1 MKRKPKI
8 LLISYLSVLVV
19 ALALYAWAGQWGLG
33 WYRRTANE
41 SASLAYEE
49 TVRAVQTLSAV
60 LSQSPYA
67 TDSDM
72 CDRICCEAYA
82 SAAAAESALS
92 TLPFSTWELE
102 QLSAFLNTAGDYAHS
117 LCGQGQP
124 FTQRQKRELGQLSAA
139 AGDFSSTLLELRQQL
154 EDRELS
160 MDSRERRLR
169 NVGTETGPLLSGELK
184 RYEGRFSPVELRYD
198 GAFGSDDGKKSGGLL
213 TEGEML
219 SAAAAFAGVPE
230 AELSLD
236 YQAENGEGRR
246 CYRTEDAWI
255 SVGRGG
261 VESFSR
267 SRLVSEAALTM
278 DEAEKK
284 AERFLRARG
293 YEELQLLERS
303 QSACLALFSYVRE
316 QDGVLCPEDP
326 LRLSIALDDG
336 SLYSFDATQYD
347 SEPITVSWE
356 VEEDAAREALPTV
369 LSEASCE
376 RMLLRSPGGSPV
388 PCYVFSARDED
399 GRAVEIAVSA
409 ETGKQFRIRVGA

>member
-1 MKRKPKI
+1 MKRKLKI
-8 LLISYLSVLVV
+8 LLASYLSVLVI

-60 LSQSPYA
+60 LAQSPYA

-102 QLSAFLNTAGDYAHS
+102 QLSGFLNTAGDYTHS
-117 LCGQGQP
+117 LCGQGQA
-124 FTQRQKRELGQLSAA
+124 FTERQKRELRQLSDA
-139 AGDFSSTLLELRQQL
+139 AGDFSGTLLVLRQQL
-154 EDRELS
+154 EDRELR
-160 MDSRERRLR
+160 MDDREKRLR
-169 NVGTETGPLLSGELK
+169 NVGEETGPLLSGELK
-184 RYEGRFSPVELRYD
+184 RYEGGFDPVELRYD
-198 GAFGSDDGKKSGGLL
+198 GAYGRAEKKKSGGLL

-219 SAAAAFAGVPE
+219 SAAAAFAGLPE
-230 AELSLD
+230 EALRLD
-236 YQAENGEGRR
+236 YQAEDGEGRR
-246 CYRTEDAWI
+246 CYRAEDLWI

-261 VESFSR
+261 VESCSS
-267 SRLVSEAALTM
+267 SRLVPEATLTM
-278 DEAEKK
+278 DEAQKK
-284 AERFLRARG
+284 AERFLQAQG
-293 YEELQLLERS
+293 YEDLRLLEQS

-316 QDGVLCPEDP
+316 QDGALCPEDP

-336 SLYSFDATQYD
+336 SLYSFDATKYD
-347 SEPITVSWE
+347 PEPISVTWDIA
-356 VEEDAAREALPTV
+356 EDEAREALPST
-369 LSEASCE
+369 LGDASCA
-376 RMLLRSPGGSPV
+376 RMILRSPGGKPV

-399 GRAVEIAVSA
+399 GRTVEISVSA
-409 ETGKQFRIRVGA
+409 ESGKQFRIRVGA